1 MRPTQSLGF
10 ATKLLALGFTLVA
23 FNAATRAQTPTR
35 ATLAGQYACA
45 EARVGGK
52 AVPCKAAPLSLKTDG
67 RFELQGREGEYLI
80 NGKWV
85 ELDGVAIK
93 SRASIEPGH
102 KIVFRFYTRKGL
114 CEIIYERRLAELG
127 KTHLG

>member
-1 MRPTQSLGF
+1 MRQTQCLGF
-10 ATKLLALGFTLVA
+10 ATKALSIA
-23 FNAATRAQTPTR
+23 FIVFAYGSNSTAQTPTR

-45 EARVGGK
+45 EARVKGK
-52 AVPCKAAPLSLKTDG
+52 PVPCKAAPLSLKTDG
-67 RFELQGREGEYLI
+67 KFELQGREGEYLI

-85 ELDGVAIK
+85 ELDGVATK

-127 KTHLG
+127 QTHLG